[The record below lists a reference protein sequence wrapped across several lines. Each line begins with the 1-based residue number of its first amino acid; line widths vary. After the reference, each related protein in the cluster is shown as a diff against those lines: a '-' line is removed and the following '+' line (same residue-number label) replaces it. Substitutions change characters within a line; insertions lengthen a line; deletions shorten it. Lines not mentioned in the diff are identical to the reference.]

1 MHGLIL
7 AISIW
12 APYAVDVSKP
22 GLRDRFNLLKG
33 TDFLHFYTLG
43 SLAILGRGSDLY
55 DTVAQAALARQ
66 LVPGVEGVYFVA
78 LYGPQVSLFFASLAI
93 VPYAWAL
100 IAWWL
105 LTTLVFLGC
114 CNAIWRLCPN
124 LQRYGP
130 LVLILGLAYPA
141 FFHLIAWGQTSAPA
155 LFCFVLAY
163 VGLHNRQEFL
173 AGLAIGLLAFKPPL
187 GLAAAFIFVFA
198 SQWRVVIGAV
208 ASMLAQF
215 AAAWLYYGAS
225 VMRDYY
231 DALRN
236 FPRVAPF
243 LEPRPYDMHSLRA
256 LWVLLLPWPRVISV
270 LWVIS
275 SAIVL
280 WAAILLWRSAAPLP
294 IRFSALLLATVLV
307 APHLTVYDLV
317 ILAPVFLFLT
327 DWILENPRHDVA
339 GTTALLLYLAYIL
352 PLLSPVTGW
361 TRLQFSVLVFV
372 GLLACTWRMVREPGI
387 LPQPAALLSEQ
398 EG

>member
-1 MHGLIL
+1 MQLLESKDGLNILLRDSFCAQICWLPVPAVGSPGLSPAGYHISPMSQASIVSRLAAGLTARRVYMHGLIL

-208 ASMLAQF
+208 
-215 AAAWLYYGAS
+215 
-225 VMRDYY
+225 
-231 DALRN
+231 
-236 FPRVAPF
+236 
-243 LEPRPYDMHSLRA
+243 
-256 LWVLLLPWPRVISV
+256 
-270 LWVIS
+270 
-275 SAIVL
+275 
-280 WAAILLWRSAAPLP
+280 
-294 IRFSALLLATVLV
+294 
-307 APHLTVYDLV
+307 
-317 ILAPVFLFLT
+317 
-327 DWILENPRHDVA
+327 
-339 GTTALLLYLAYIL
+339 
-352 PLLSPVTGW
+352 
-361 TRLQFSVLVFV
+361 
-372 GLLACTWRMVREPGI
+372 
-387 LPQPAALLSEQ
+387 
-398 EG
+398 